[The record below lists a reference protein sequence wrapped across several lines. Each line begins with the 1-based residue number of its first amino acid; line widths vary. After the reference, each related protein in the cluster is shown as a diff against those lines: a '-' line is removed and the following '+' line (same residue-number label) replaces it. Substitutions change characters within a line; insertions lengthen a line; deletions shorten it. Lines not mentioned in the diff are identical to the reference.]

1 MNRKAHSAPFQCPS
15 CRSSSVTVLHK
26 WRYLFMTS
34 MLPVLVIL
42 AAGIFFEPLFLL
54 FLPAVIVT
62 NYIIAGKKTPML
74 ICRGCRH
81 IEKGSPAP
89 LN

>member
-1 MNRKAHSAPFQCPS
+1 MNRKADVTSFQCPS
-15 CRSSSVTVLHK
+15 CRSSSVTMLHK

-54 FLPAVIVT
+54 FIPAVIIT
-62 NYIIAGKKTPML
+62 NYIIAVRKTPML
-74 ICRGCRH
+74 ICRGCRY
-81 IEKGSPAP
+81 IERDSPAQ
-89 LN
+89 